1 MERKV
6 HGLDVPVV
14 SERASC
20 AAVEVESARVYL
32 GVVVPMPRPTSV
44 LSKKKL
50 EALLLNEVPFAN
62 CTAPV
67 PPEAEVEPPVER
79 QVPEIA

>member
-6 HGLDVPVV
+6 HGLEVPVV

-50 EALLLNEVPFAN
+50 ALF
-62 CTAPV
+62 
-67 PPEAEVEPPVER
+67 
-79 QVPEIA
+79 